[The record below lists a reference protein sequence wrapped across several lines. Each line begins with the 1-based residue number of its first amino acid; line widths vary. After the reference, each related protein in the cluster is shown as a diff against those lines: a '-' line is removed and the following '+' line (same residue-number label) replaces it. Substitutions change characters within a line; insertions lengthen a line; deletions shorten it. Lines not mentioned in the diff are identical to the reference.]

1 MMSARPFNREQK
13 SEALV
18 EAAAR
23 VFAEQGFAN
32 TRVSDIAERAGI
44 AKGTVYEYFSSKE
57 ELFHEVFQWFNRGI
71 RKDVAQV
78 LADCE
83 SPRDQLIALCC
94 FGGELIVEH
103 REFYPMMN
111 VDTWVSSRGSEF
123 EELFATG
130 VGNEYREY
138 REMLTTILRAGQ
150 ESGDFRSD
158 VDAVAIATLLVST
171 FDGLG
176 LQYWL
181 DDTIDPI
188 GSSEEFVLALCRG
201 LCPEES

>member
-1 MMSARPFNREQK
+1 MSTRPFNREERR
-13 SEALV
+13 EALV
-18 EAAAR
+18 EAAAK
-23 VFAEQGFAN
+23 VFAEQGFAS
-32 TRVSDIAERAGI
+32 TRVSDIAERAGV

-57 ELFHEVFQWFNRGI
+57 VLFHEVFQWFNRGI
-71 RKDVAQV
+71 RENVAEV
-78 LADCE
+78 LAGCE

-94 FGGELIVEH
+94 FGGRLIVEH

-111 VDTWVSSRGSEF
+111 VDLWVTSRGSEF

-138 REMLTTILRAGQ
+138 RELLTRVLRAGQ

-158 VDAVAIATLLVST
+158 VDAAAIATLLVST

-181 DDTIDPI
+181 DDTIDHI
-188 GSSEEFVLALCRG
+188 RSSEEFVLALCQG
-201 LCPEES
+201 LCPEEK